1 MDSIGQ
7 NNPYH
12 AAFLQA
18 ASELNRLSGEVEQ
31 LNIRRQQVENLVQAL
46 KPAVGPE
53 AHIEWEPVVHMSKFD
68 GVTVVTRL
76 AVVEKGA
83 KR

>member
-1 MDSIGQ
+1 MDTLGN
-7 NNPYH
+7 NNPYR

-18 ASELNRLSGEVEQ
+18 SCELNRIHGEVEQ

-53 AHIEWEPVVHMSKFD
+53 ARVEWEPVVHMSKFE
-68 GVTVVTRL
+68 GLTVVTRL

>member
-1 MDSIGQ
+1 MESTG
-7 NNPYH
+7 NVNPYH
-12 AAFLQA
+12 AAFYQA
-18 ASELNRLSGEVEQ
+18 SSELSRIHGEVEQ

-46 KPAVGPE
+46 KPAVDPE
-53 AHIEWEPVVHMSKFD
+53 AHVEWEPIVHMSKFD
-68 GVTVVTRL
+68 GLTVVTRL

>member
-1 MDSIGQ
+1 MDSIGP

-12 AAFLQA
+12 AAFFQA
-18 ASELNRLSGEVEQ
+18 ANELSRIHGEVEQ

-46 KPAVGPE
+46 KPAVDPE
-53 AHIEWEPVVHMSKFD
+53 AHIEWEPVVHMSKFE
-68 GVTVVTRL
+68 GLTVVTRL
-76 AVVEKGA
+76 AVVEKSA